1 MRLYFII
8 CLWLIIIISIIECEY
23 IRLSTVNCSELSP
36 IGTSLIQL
44 LDILPSSNW
53 EFTFLTQ
60 TLIKSYFLLDNLK
73 GTIIIKNFLDR
84 ENFCRLNLCSCL
96 NQCLI
101 KLEINAISNI
111 YTYILSLPI
120 LIYDENDNYCYFLN
134 DIYYLN
140 ITENIQLNTR
150 IILPIAYDAD
160 LIPNNIQSY
169 YLLENN
175 YTEFYFNNQLPPSII
190 IIKQLDRELKEKYY
204 FNYCAYEGIYQ
215 QQRSCCMKIILT
227 IIDINDNS
235 AKFQYNQQLPLIIN
249 VSEFTSINTELIQMK
264 AFDLDD
270 GLNGQIIYTFSKWTL
285 NDKTINEI
293 FYLNPH
299 NGSIILLKQLDYE
312 QRNNYELQIQAI
324 DLGYNAIP
332 TYATVIIQVIDE
344 NDCIPEMFIFTP
356 TDVQLINN
364 SSIYI
369 MENINIHTAILYLTV
384 SDCDTGENGYVTIEL
399 ISLISIVEL
408 EKVNNNTYIL
418 ITNINFDRELIS
430 SYSFS
435 LKIYDHGKPN
445 NSIINIFN
453 LYLIDINDCFPYF
466 NNSINYSFII
476 DENNQE
482 NLIIHTFQIYDHD
495 ENDQIILYFEFTNE
509 EEKEIFYINKQNQLI
524 IKKSLDYEYKSFYNL
539 TLIAQDL
546 IEHRTKILINIYLN
560 DLNDNPVKFN
570 KNFIQIQIQENQ
582 LNKIFLRQIQAEDK
596 DKNDQI
602 IYYIHSNDINY
613 VENLIEL
620 TTNGNL
626 YTKIKFKQKQI
637 NKFQFRIIAND
648 SLHIDIILIEILI
661 NNNILLKPQSP
672 YCINLYHNKYI
683 QIEFQ
688 AYRNVSFYLRNSSSS
703 SNLILFPNGTLIIKS
718 ILNKYSFDIYLE
730 ENNFSAIFINF
741 ILLIQFQCKNDY
753 FIQFNQQIIFISLI
767 SFIIL
772 ILILIFF
779 YFQYKIQKK
788 LFKKK
793 LNIKRSFSLS
803 LNDIFLFSYPSSQLT
818 PMTITSSLTH
828 QQTNNSSTL
837 STSSL
842 STYIKLSHSLK
853 DETV

>member
-1 MRLYFII
+1 
-8 CLWLIIIISIIECEY
+8 
-23 IRLSTVNCSELSP
+23 
-36 IGTSLIQL
+36 
-44 LDILPSSNW
+44 
-53 EFTFLTQ
+53 
-60 TLIKSYFLLDNLK
+60 
-73 GTIIIKNFLDR
+73 
-84 ENFCRLNLCSCL
+84 
-96 NQCLI
+96 
-101 KLEINAISNI
+101 
-111 YTYILSLPI
+111 
-120 LIYDENDNYCYFLN
+120 
-134 DIYYLN
+134 
-140 ITENIQLNTR
+140 
-150 IILPIAYDAD
+150 
-160 LIPNNIQSY
+160 
-169 YLLENN
+169 
-175 YTEFYFNNQLPPSII
+175 
-190 IIKQLDRELKEKYY
+190 
-204 FNYCAYEGIYQ
+204 
-215 QQRSCCMKIILT
+215 
-227 IIDINDNS
+227 
-235 AKFQYNQQLPLIIN
+235 
-249 VSEFTSINTELIQMK
+249 
-264 AFDLDD
+264 
-270 GLNGQIIYTFSKWTL
+270 
-285 NDKTINEI
+285 
-293 FYLNPH
+293 
-299 NGSIILLKQLDYE
+299 
-312 QRNNYELQIQAI
+312 
-324 DLGYNAIP
+324 
-332 TYATVIIQVIDE
+332 
-344 NDCIPEMFIFTP
+344 MFIFTP

-730 ENNFSAIFINF
+730 ENNFSAIFTNF
-741 ILLIQFQCKNDY
+741 IILIQFQ
-753 FIQFNQQIIFISLI
+753 
-767 SFIIL
+767 
-772 ILILIFF
+772 
-779 YFQYKIQKK
+779 
-788 LFKKK
+788 
-793 LNIKRSFSLS
+793 
-803 LNDIFLFSYPSSQLT
+803 
-818 PMTITSSLTH
+818 
-828 QQTNNSSTL
+828 
-837 STSSL
+837 
-842 STYIKLSHSLK
+842 
-853 DETV
+853 